1 MKKTNKLH
9 TLIHSMDKSEKRYFQ
24 LSSNLS
30 GKSEN
35 KKYLKIFSLLQ
46 SMKEYDEKKF
56 IALTKAKGISIKN
69 LGSDK
74 AYLYYQILK
83 SLRKINS
90 GNKVKTEVREW
101 LDISDVLFSKGLY
114 DQSLSAC
121 NKAKKLAE
129 RHTIISILPDVLLT
143 ERKILFFLNKKI
155 DNKENYNVIKQSA
168 DEIHDFAHSDYLYRK
183 ALSILQEVGRIRLE
197 KEASSYDE
205 LLSSPFFSADYLGTH
220 ARIRKNQTLAVVH
233 FSKGETKKEYER
245 MKDNLDIMDAHPD
258 FKNEHIYEYIIF
270 FSHVLRLTKFVNYEN
285 YEKLLADFFQLGE
298 QLAPNKQKAKAQV
311 YSLGYSTET
320 VRLLEEG
327 LYDKGV
333 LLIPKIQQLKR
344 KYGHLIP
351 SSVYMTFEYKFAY
364 FHFGTGNLTKA
375 LKHINHIINNY
386 TESDRKDV
394 FRYAKVFS
402 LVIHYEL
409 GNYSLISYNI
419 RSLHSFLKKRQLLYF
434 SENATIQC
442 LKKLPR
448 AKSKEDAR
456 EILTQTKE
464 QILSRLNENERVR
477 HFLEFFDIITWI
489 DSKLENKTFMEVK
502 RQKIRNKQH

>member
-1 MKKTNKLH
+1 MKRADKLH

-24 LSSNLS
+24 LSSNIS
-30 GKSEN
+30 GNSEN

-56 IALTKAKGISIKN
+56 IGLTKIKGISIKN

-83 SLRKINS
+83 SLRKLNS
-90 GNKVKTEVREW
+90 GNKVRTEVREW

-129 RHTIISILPDVLLT
+129 RYTIISLLPDVLLT
-143 ERKILFFLNKKI
+143 ERKIFFFVNKKV
-155 DNKENYNVIKQSA
+155 DNHDNQHAIKQST
-168 DEIHDFAHSDYLYRK
+168 DKIYSFAHSDYLYRQ
-183 ALSILQEVGRIRLE
+183 ALSILQEVGRVRLE

-205 LLSSPFFSADYLGTH
+205 LLSDPLFSNDNLGIH
-220 ARIRKNQTLAVVH
+220 AHIRRNQTLAIIH
-233 FSKGETKKEYER
+233 FSKGETQQEYER
-245 MKDNLDIMDAHPD
+245 MKDNLDIMDTNPN

-270 FSHVLRLTKFVNYEN
+270 FSHVLRLTKFVNYQN

-298 QLAPNKQKAKAQV
+298 QLEPSKRKAKAQI

-327 LYDKGV
+327 LYENGV
-333 LLIPKIQQLKR
+333 LLIPGIQQLEK

-351 SSVYMTFEYKFAY
+351 TSVYMTFEYKFAY
-364 FHFGTGNLTKA
+364 FHFGMGNLTQA
-375 LKHINHIINNY
+375 LKHINLVINNY

-402 LVIHYEL
+402 LIIHYEL

-419 RSLHSFLKKRQLLYF
+419 RSLHSFLKKRELLYF

-448 AKSKEDAR
+448 AKSKQGAR
-456 EILTQTKE
+456 DILIHTKE
-464 QILSRLNENERVR
+464 QILSRLNKNERVR
-477 HFLEFFDIITWI
+477 HFLEFFDVITWI

-502 RQKIRNKQH
+502 QEKFSK